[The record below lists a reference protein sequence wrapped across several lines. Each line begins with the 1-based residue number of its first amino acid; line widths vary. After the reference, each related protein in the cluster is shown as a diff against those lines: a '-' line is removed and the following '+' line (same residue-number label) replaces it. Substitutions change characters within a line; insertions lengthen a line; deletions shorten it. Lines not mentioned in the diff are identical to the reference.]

1 MVNAFC
7 LWCFRAFL
15 SRHLVVQGDL
25 LNIRW
30 PLICLLADPDRI
42 LKLTPHQEHVF
53 LLGSISATRCCGLQ
67 FYTASE
73 LGPLVPELFYT
84 ALKVQAS

>member
-1 MVNAFC
+1 MLPASSVAK
-7 LWCFRAFL
+7 
-15 SRHLVVQGDL
+15 GDL
-25 LNIRW
+25 LDFLW
-30 PLICLLADPDRI
+30 PLRCLLANPDRI

-73 LGPLVPELFYT
+73 LEPLVPELFYT